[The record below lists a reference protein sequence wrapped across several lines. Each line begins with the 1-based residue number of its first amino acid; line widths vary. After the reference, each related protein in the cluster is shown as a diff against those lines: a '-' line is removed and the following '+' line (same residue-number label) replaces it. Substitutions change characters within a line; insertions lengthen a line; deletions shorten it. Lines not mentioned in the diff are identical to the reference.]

1 MKKKILSFIMVICL
15 IIPCALIL
23 SACGGNTS
31 SGNISSMSKEELA
44 TTFKSLALDSWQQL
58 GAGDP
63 TVQATATRTLS
74 ANEVSL
80 MSINKSSLPSE
91 MEEQTGDTVLYIKE
105 TGATMM
111 AYVYMLGEYYENE
124 NFVVSDKVVT
134 FNVNVVDPNSKEIYT
149 SVLSFLPKIYKDD
162 NRVSVEM
169 FLSSNEMQ
177 SLGYSKAKAYYL
189 FDIGFDFNNNKLLS
203 YYFLNIQKN
212 IKNNGEDYEEFTEMG
227 EDKNGKC
234 FGNVKVS
241 DDFKNACRDI
251 FNDFNSRKEQGLTLS
266 GNFDEEFNRYG
277 DRANKACQ
285 NIEKEWN
292 EANKA

>member
-44 TTFKSLALDSWQQL
+44 TTFKSMALNSWQQL

-63 TVQATATRTLS
+63 TVQATSTRTLS

-124 NFVVSDKVVT
+124 NFVVSDKVIT

-177 SLGYSKAKAYYL
+177 SLGYSNTNSYYI

-212 IKNNGEDYEEFTEMG
+212 IRNNGEDYEEFTEMS

-241 DDFKNACRDI
+241 DDFKNACREI
-251 FNDFNSRKEQGLTLS
+251 FNDFNSRKEQGLTLT

>member
-44 TTFKSLALDSWQQL
+44 TTFKSMALNSWQQL

-63 TVQATATRTLS
+63 TVQATSTKTLS

-124 NFVVSDKVVT
+124 NFVVSDQVVT

-189 FDIGFDFNNNKLLS
+189 FDIGFDFKNNKLLS

-251 FNDFNSRKEQGLTLS
+251 FNDFNSRKQQGLTLS